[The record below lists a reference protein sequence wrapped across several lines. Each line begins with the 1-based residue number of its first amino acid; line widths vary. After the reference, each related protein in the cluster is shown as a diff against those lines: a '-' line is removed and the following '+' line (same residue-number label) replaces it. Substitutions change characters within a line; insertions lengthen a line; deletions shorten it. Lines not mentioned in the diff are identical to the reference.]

1 MHEIVRKCHSLGNV
15 KIRILS
21 IAFIVESMCSCKQAL
36 RNGAKLLKMVHVLPI
51 LANFIIW
58 HSCSLF
64 EKLCIVSVNVLVNNW
79 KSWKFQI
86 HLFYW
91 KLFQSN
97 LYFLL
102 HFWSRKFGSQVWLLF
117 SNFKKTKVCRSFIIA
132 VFYVVNQRDQ
142 LLVLIISS
150 KHLVSWFL
158 LFIGKCLLI

>member
-36 RNGAKLLKMVHVLPI
+36 RNGAKPLKMVHVLPI

-86 HLFYW
+86 HLFTENYF
-91 KLFQSN
+91 KAISIFCFTFGLGN
-97 LYFLL
+97 LVHKCGCSLAIL
-102 HFWSRKFGSQVWLLF
+102 KRQKFVE
-117 SNFKKTKVCRSFIIA
+117 
-132 VFYVVNQRDQ
+132 
-142 LLVLIISS
+142 VL
-150 KHLVSWFL
+150 
-158 LFIGKCLLI
+158 

>member
-86 HLFYW
+86 HH
-91 KLFQSN
+91 
-97 LYFLL
+97 YFLL

-132 VFYVVNQRDQ
+132 VFYVVNQRYQ

-158 LFIGKCLLI
+158 LFIEKCLLI